1 MRALAESKSDMGD
14 NIKWLGAV
22 ALILGGLW
30 AFYAF
35 GEESLLF
42 RVLGL
47 LVVIGGAGAI
57 ALQTEKGRTAW
68 GFAREARTEVR
79 KVVWPTRRETVQTT
93 GLIMGMVIIVA
104 FFLWG
109 LDSFLGW
116 LTKLLLGG

>member
-1 MRALAESKSDMGD
+1 MGD

-30 AFYAF
+30 GFYAF
-35 GEESLLF
+35 GDESLLF

-47 LVVIGGAGAI
+47 LVVIGVAGAI

-116 LTKLLLGG
+116 LTKLLLGN

>member
-1 MRALAESKSDMGD
+1 MGD
-14 NIKWLGAV
+14 NFKWLGIV

-35 GEESLLF
+35 PDESLLF

-47 LVVIGGAGAI
+47 LVVIGAAGAI
-57 ALQTEKGRTAW
+57 GLQTEKGRRAW

-79 KVVWPTRRETVQTT
+79 KVVWPTRKETVQTT
-93 GLIMGMVIIVA
+93 GLIMAMVGLVA
-104 FFLWG
+104 IFLWG

-116 LTKLLLGG
+116 LTKLLLGS

>member
-1 MRALAESKSDMGD
+1 MRALAESKSNMGD

-47 LVVIGGAGAI
+47 LVVIGMAGAI

>member
-1 MRALAESKSDMGD
+1 MGD
-14 NIKWLGAV
+14 NIKWLSAV

-35 GEESLLF
+35 ADESLLF

-47 LVVIGGAGAI
+47 LVVIGAAGAV
-57 ALQTEKGRTAW
+57 ALQTEKGRLAW

-79 KVVWPTRRETVQTT
+79 KVVWPTRKETVQTT
-93 GLIMGMVIIVA
+93 GLIMAMVTLVA
-104 FFLWG
+104 LFLWG

-116 LTKLLLGG
+116 LTKLLLGS